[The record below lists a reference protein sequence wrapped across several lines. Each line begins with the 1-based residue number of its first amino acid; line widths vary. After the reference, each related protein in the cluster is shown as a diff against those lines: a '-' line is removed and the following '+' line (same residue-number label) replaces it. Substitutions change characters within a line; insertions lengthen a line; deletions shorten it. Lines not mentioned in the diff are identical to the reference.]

1 MCRVTTDP
9 STQPATGGTGLGH
22 RSVTMTR
29 LDKGVYEVTNARG
42 GTMRVGGGGDT
53 DDFTPVELFLTAMA
67 ACSATDV
74 DFITSRIAEPVS
86 FDVDAAGEKAR
97 DEGGNHLEDIEITF
111 RVRFPDGSDGDRA
124 RERLPR
130 AIAQSGDRL
139 CTVSRTVQRG
149 APVTYREA

>member
-1 MCRVTTDP
+1 MTDETP
-9 STQPATGGTGLGH
+9 PTGGTGLGH

-29 LDKGVYEVTNARG
+29 LEKGLYEVTNVRG
-42 GTMRVGGGGDT
+42 GTMLVGGGGDSAE
-53 DDFTPVELFLTAMA
+53 FTPVELFLTAMA

-74 DFITSRIAEPVS
+74 DFITSRIAEPTS
-86 FDVDAAGEKAR
+86 FEVGSEGVKSR
-97 DEGGNHLEDIEITF
+97 DEGGNHLADIEITF
-111 RVRFPDGSDGDRA
+111 RVRFPEGEDGDRA

-149 APVTYREA
+149 APVTYRSE

>member
-1 MCRVTTDP
+1 MTDGTITP
-9 STQPATGGTGLGH
+9 ETGGTGTGH

-29 LDKGVYEVTNARG
+29 LEKGVYEVTNARG

-53 DDFTPVELFLTAMA
+53 EDFTPVELFLVSMA

-74 DFITSRIAEPVS
+74 DFITSRIAEPEVFHVVS
-86 FDVDAAGEKAR
+86 EGEKR
-97 DEGGNHLEDIEITF
+97 KDESGNFMDGIEITMT
-111 RVRFPDGSDGDRA
+111 VRFPDGPDGDRA

-130 AIAQSGDRL
+130 AIAQSHDRL

-149 APVTYREA
+149 ATVTMREG

>member
-1 MCRVTTDP
+1 MSDP

-29 LDKGVYEVTNARG
+29 LDKGVYEVTNVRG
-42 GTMRVGGGGDT
+42 GTLRVGGGGDT

-86 FDVDAAGEKAR
+86 FDVDAEGEKAR
-97 DEGGNHLEDIEITF
+97 DEGGNHMEDLEITF
-111 RVRFPDGSDGDRA
+111 RVRFPDGADGDRA

>member
-1 MCRVTTDP
+1 MSTDP
-9 STQPATGGTGLGH
+9 STPPATGGTGLGH

-29 LDKGVYEVTNARG
+29 LEKGVYEVTNTRG
-42 GTMRVGGGGDT
+42 GTLRVGGGGDT

-74 DFITSRIAEPVS
+74 DFITSRIAEPTS
-86 FDVDAAGEKAR
+86 FDVDAEGEKAR
-97 DEGGNHLEDIEITF
+97 DDDGNHMEDLEITF
-111 RVRFPDGSDGDRA
+111 RVRFPEGADGDRA
-124 RERLPR
+124 RQRLPK

-149 APVTYREA
+149 APVSYREA